1 MNPGFSDLFAC
12 WTVGFVMS
20 GRVKRQGG
28 SSAVLEQATL
38 SINERILKECHTL
51 YTDADKGLVRIAE
64 EVGLNLL
71 APRKKIT
78 VILIGNHSA
87 GKSSF
92 INWYIE
98 EHVQRTG
105 VAIETQ
111 GFTFVTSG
119 RKRESLTGNATLHLY
134 PHFKPL
140 QEIPGVVDY
149 LTTEIST
156 SKQKKFSLVTFVDTP
171 GLVDGDMKYPFD
183 VNESIQWLGELAD
196 LIFVF
201 FDPIGQALCKRT
213 LNLVEQ
219 LNIRHPE
226 RLRFYLSKADE
237 AGTESDRQRVMMQI
251 VQELCKRPGLNKTGF
266 DMPTIYIPNPNKL
279 VRCVNQIEDVCKDI
293 EKTIN
298 QTIQNTLN
306 TLEKDCE
313 KIAQIVDKQIED
325 DNNAKSY
332 NLRASG
338 KGIMFMLLG
347 LIIPVM
353 LIINFMVSNASREL
367 LVSLLGENGADMLRL
382 YLSPIRQF
390 WDLVPEESH
399 LTTLMVLIGLS
410 LVLLGLA
417 RWSTRLKPT
426 LSRSQKRRLADHR
439 EFVQTVVKAK
449 KKTLYQDYL
458 QQSVAEHDL

>member
-1 MNPGFSDLFAC
+1 MPKNVKQK
-12 WTVGFVMS
+12 TV
-20 GRVKRQGG
+20 
-28 SSAVLEQATL
+28 SALEDVTL
-38 SINERILKECHTL
+38 TTNEKILKECHVL
-51 YTDADKGLVRIAE
+51 YTHPDNGLVKIAE
-64 EVGLNLL
+64 ELGFTLL

-149 LTTEIST
+149 LATEVST

-183 VNESIQWLGELAD
+183 VNEAINWLGDLAD

-213 LNLVEQ
+213 LNLVEE
-219 LNIRHPE
+219 LNSRHPE

-237 AGTESDRQRVMMQI
+237 AGHESDRQRVLMQI

-266 DMPTIYIPNPNKL
+266 DMPTIYIPDSNKQ
-279 VRCVNQIEDVCKDI
+279 VRCVNQIEDVCKDV

-306 TLEKDCE
+306 TLEKDCD
-313 KIAQIVDKQIED
+313 KISEIVDQTIKQDNED
-325 DNNAKSY
+325 RSY
-332 NLRASG
+332 NLKASG
-338 KGIMFMLLG
+338 KGVLLMLLSF
-347 LIIPVM
+347 LLP
-353 LIINFMVSNASREL
+353 SL
-367 LVSLLGENGADMLRL
+367 LVVNFLVANLPRSTITSTLGEETTEML
-382 YLSPIRQF
+382 YVYTSPIRSF
-390 WDLVPEESH
+390 WLAVPEDYHFH
-399 LTTLMVLIGLS
+399 LLLSVIGFSFILFFVS
-410 LVLLGLA
+410 
-417 RWSTRLKPT
+417 RWVSRLRPT
-426 LSRSQKRRLADHR
+426 LSRAHKRRLMEYR
-439 EFVQTVVKAK
+439 EFVETIVKSK
-449 KKTLYQDYL
+449 RKTLYQEYL
-458 QQSVAEHDL
+458 QQSIAEQDL